1 MPLYEYRCEAC
12 GAKEEK
18 LQSFSAPITHD
29 CPKCGRGEAMHRE
42 ISRTAFVL
50 SGSGWY
56 AGGYGGSD
64 KAPSESSETP
74 KIAPGSSDD
83 GDTAKSAPTAKT
95 DANTPTEAKAA
106 CASGC
111 ACHSPK
117 IQAITKPS

>member
-18 LQSFSAPITHD
+18 LQGFSAPTAHD
-29 CPKCGRGEAMHRE
+29 CPECGHVKAMHRQ
-42 ISRTAFVL
+42 ISRAAFVL

-56 AGGYGGSD
+56 ASGYSEKG
-64 KAPSESSETP
+64 KAPSEAP
-74 KIAPGSSDD
+74 KGAAGAAAAKGGGSAAAAGSG
-83 GDTAKSAPTAKT
+83 GDTAAEAPAESKT
-95 DANTPTEAKAA
+95 A

-117 IQAITKPS
+117 PL